1 MQMLNSGGAQCNA
14 TPDVC
19 KVPTPGGPVPTPFP
33 NLGTTQ
39 MADPG
44 GLVQKVLVANMP
56 AMNLMSK
63 VTMTNGDQGGSIG
76 GIASNRIMGQVQFLQ
91 GSTKVMVGGKP
102 ALRVGVPT
110 GQNGAPANSVGTVV
124 SPSQVKVMVMS

>member
-1 MQMLNSGGAQCNA
+1 MQMLNNGGSQCSA

-39 MADPG
+39 LAAPG
-44 GLVQKVLVANMP
+44 GLVRKVLVANMP
-56 AMNLMSK
+56 ALNLMSK
-63 VTMTNGDQGGSIG
+63 ITLTNGDQAGSIG
-76 GIASNRIMGQVQFLQ
+76 GVVSNRIMGQVQFLQ
-91 GSTKVMVGGKP
+91 GSSKVMVGGKP
-102 ALRVGVPT
+102 ALRVGAPT
-110 GQNGAPANSVGTVV
+110 AQNGAPANAVGSVV